1 MKKDFSVSMV
11 SPVFNGGEIL
21 SSTINTLTSYLK
33 DTYQEYEVLFI
44 NDASTDSTATIL
56 RTAAQKNARIKVIT
70 NPINMGQQLSL
81 LSGLLATQYSIVLS
95 VDADVPCELDDLS
108 RIAELTH
115 LRFELVVSRRVGR
128 KTQKWWRALGSWGA
142 NLLFRLLFRFQI
154 RDFGSGVAGLRR
166 SLIEKLRTQK
176 NKIHLLKIDALQLAQ
191 NYAELDIAS
200 LERSSESKS
209 SYSFRKLWRLFWAIF
224 IYRFR

>member
-1 MKKDFSVSMV
+1 MKKDFSVSV
-11 SPVFNGGEIL
+11 VIPVFNGAVVL
-21 SSTINTLTSYLK
+21 SSTITLLTSYLE

-44 NDASTDSTATIL
+44 NDASTDSTETIL
-56 RTAAQKNARIKVIT
+56 QAAAQRNARIKVMT
-70 NPINMGQQLSL
+70 SPINKGQQVSL
-81 LSGLLATQYSIVLS
+81 LSGLLAAQYSVVLS

-128 KTQKWWRALGSWGA
+128 KTQKWWRVLGSWGA

-154 RDFGSGVAGLRR
+154 RDFGCGVAGLRR

-176 NKIHLLKIDALQLAQ
+176 RTIHLLKIDALQLAL
-191 NYAELDIAS
+191 NYAEIDIAAI
-200 LERSSESKS
+200 ERSSESES